1 MTRKEH
7 IRRVGI
13 LCCHCLR
20 NIAFYMAGWRDG
32 EFIPKKPSQFLINV
46 NGNFID
52 ICVLEWCKLFAEEK
66 KGKHYWGKVITDVAV
81 FFTGLLNSVGMTK
94 NQWEIYM
101 KKMLTYRDKL
111 VAHLD
116 DVDLEEKIYFPEL
129 NVACQSAAYLYDYL
143 RSHED
148 EGDFFIGFPDTALSF
163 YMRFL
168 NEGKLIYREN
178 G

>member
-1 MTRKEH
+1 MTRRQRIH
-7 IRRVGI
+7 RVGI

-20 NIAFYMAGWRDG
+20 NTAFYMAGCRDG
-32 EFIPKKPSQFLINV
+32 EVVFKEPRQFWINV

-66 KGKHYWGKVITDVAV
+66 KGKHYWGKVITDAAA
-81 FFTGLLNSVGMTK
+81 FFDGLLKALGMTNDEFEAYVK
-94 NQWEIYM
+94 E
-101 KKMLTYRDKL
+101 MLFCRDKFI
-111 VAHLD
+111 AHLD
-116 DVDLEEKIYFPEL
+116 SEKTMDIPKL
-129 NVACQSAAYLYDYL
+129 HVAHQSTAYLYDYL
-143 RSHED
+143 RAHED

-168 NEGKLIYREN
+168 NEGKLVYREN